1 MTENPEM
8 FFARKHDSCQLVKE
22 DQEGLQKKII

>member
-8 FFARKHDSCQLVKE
+8 FFARKQDSCQSVKE
-22 DQEGLQKKII
+22 DQEGLQKK